1 MCCTCCGVSVAQVI
15 PSFVTWFEK
24 FVTDATRKEKRA
36 FNFSLE
42 LHRRGINVRHLGLVI
57 KLLLDR
63 DTSRR
68 IALTAAGAATT
79 AAAGDEKKEQKQV
92 DHASS
97 TAQLT
102 IQTRTQGACVCVYMY
117 AGHLCAYSYAHETVL
132 DTGVRF
138 HVCVCRLRC
147 GPIVIR
153 TAMFI
158 RPLLTVYPYLPVSS
172 SHSPELSRRRGCPY
186 GSH

>member
-102 IQTRTQGACVCVYMY
+102 IQTRTQGVCACVILSAC
-117 AGHLCAYSYAHETVL
+117 HLCAYSYAHETVL
-132 DTGVRF
+132 DTDVRF
-138 HVCVCRLRC
+138 VVCVCLRC
-147 GPIVIR
+147 GPICHPHSNVR
-153 TAMFI
+153 AYPRLTA
-158 RPLLTVYPYLPVSS
+158 YP
-172 SHSPELSRRRGCPY
+172 
-186 GSH
+186 